1 MSSHSSPS
9 SNGIPSIR
17 PGQARIQS
25 FRVVPYLPE
34 SLKPLMEIGTNLWW
48 TWNAEAISLFSRL
61 DRELWE
67 ATKHNPVKLLG
78 AISQEKLD
86 RAAMDKT
93 FIHQLNTVQVN
104 LREHMASSGWY
115 GQVAPTIRGGAGDKP
130 CRIAYFCAE
139 FGLTECFQIYSGGLG
154 GLAGDHLKSAAEL
167 GLPLVAVGLLYRKGY
182 FHQYLNPDGY
192 QQEFYPELDPAN
204 QPIRQ
209 VIDEKTGHQL
219 RVHVELPGRTLA
231 VGVWRCDVGRVPLYL
246 LDTNLPENTREDRD
260 ITANLYGGDMEM
272 RIRQEVVLGV
282 GGVRALSAVGEE
294 PTVVHM
300 NEGHAA
306 FANLERIIRLR
317 AATGFTFDEVREA
330 VASASV
336 FTTHTPV
343 PAGIDRFPPRLVEQF
358 FSHALPGLG
367 LDLEGLLALGR
378 ENTADRNEFFSMAVL
393 AIRTS
398 RFANGVSRLH
408 GEVSRG
414 MWKGMWPG
422 VPEQEVP
429 IGHVTNG
436 VHARTWVS
444 SDFVR
449 LYDRYLG
456 DRWHT
461 DPQDPGTWKAIDE
474 ISDDELWRT
483 HNRRREKLVGWCRRK
498 VRDQLVARGAGA
510 LEIERAASALDTR
523 ALTIGFARR
532 FATYKRGTLLFRD
545 PPRLLSILK
554 DEQRPVQ
561 LIIAGK
567 SHPRDEGGK
576 RLIRDIVDFV
586 RKNNVQHRV
595 VFIED
600 YDLHVARRL
609 VQGCDVWLNT
619 PIRGLE
625 ASGTSGMKAAMNGC
639 LHCSILDGWW
649 DEGFDPEAGFA
660 IGRGESYDE
669 HNRDEM
675 DDIESRSLY
684 HLIQTQI
691 VPEFY
696 DREGGSEAQ
705 ATDGVGAPP
714 RRWLARMR
722 RCIKQMAPAFNTHRM
737 VRDYATGYYFPGH
750 VMGSRLSKNN
760 LEEGRGLAH
769 VLDHYRHHW
778 HKIAVESVESQS
790 TSAAVSVRSL
800 VRVTA
805 TVRLAEIAPEQVQ
818 VQLYHGRLGA
828 LGELLDGSALTMQHA
843 KDLGDGRH
851 LFTGAFAP
859 SHSGQHGFSVRVI
872 PSDTRLVHPF
882 VPGLI
887 TWDRDPQPAAEEAV
901 VK

>member
-1 MSSHSSPS
+1 MPTPPPLPS
-9 SNGIPSIR
+9 SDLPTIN

-25 FRVVPYLPE
+25 FRVVPYLPDP
-34 SLKPLMEIGTNLWW
+34 LRPLMEIAANLWW
-48 TWNAEAISLFSRL
+48 TWNHDAIALFARL
-61 DRELWE
+61 DRDLWE
-67 ATKHNPVKLLG
+67 STHHNPVKMLG

-86 RAAMDKT
+86 RAALDKT

-115 GQVAPTIRGGAGDKP
+115 GQVAASVNTGAGDKP

-192 QQEFYPELDPAN
+192 QQEVYPELDPAN
-204 QPIRQ
+204 QPVRQ
-209 VIDEKTGHQL
+209 VMDPKTGAQL
-219 RVHVELPGRTLA
+219 RVQVELPGRMLT

-246 LDTNLPENTREDRD
+246 LDCNMPENSREDRD

-282 GGVRALSAVGEE
+282 GGVRALTALGEE

-306 FANLERIIRLR
+306 FANLERIARLR
-317 AATGFTFDEVREA
+317 AQTGLSFDEVREA
-330 VASASV
+330 VATASV

-343 PAGIDRFPPRLVEQF
+343 PAGIDRFPPRLIEQF

-378 ENTADRNEFFSMAVL
+378 ENTADRGEFFSMAVM

-408 GEVSRG
+408 GEVSRK

-422 VPEQEVP
+422 VPVQEVP

-456 DRWHT
+456 DKWHT
-461 DPQDPGTWKAIDE
+461 EPQDPATWRAIDE
-474 ISDDELWRT
+474 ISDDELWNT
-483 HNRRREKLVGWCRRK
+483 HSRRREKLVAWCRRR
-498 VRDQLVARGAGA
+498 VRAQLAARGAGA
-510 LEIERAASALDTR
+510 LEIERAGSALDANT
-523 ALTIGFARR
+523 LTIGFARR

-545 PPRLLSILK
+545 PQRLLSILK

-576 RLIRDIVDFV
+576 RLIRDIVDFI
-586 RKNNVQHRV
+586 RKNNVHNRV

-600 YDLHVARRL
+600 YDLDVARRL

-649 DEGFDPEAGFA
+649 DEGFDPECGFA
-660 IGRGESYDE
+660 IGRGENYDE

-684 HLIQTQI
+684 HLIQSQI
-691 VPEFY
+691 VPDFY
-696 DREGGSEAQ
+696 GRS
-705 ATDGVGAPP
+705 ATSDAASGAAAPP
-714 RRWLARMR
+714 HRWVARMR
-722 RCIKQMAPAFNTHRM
+722 RCIKTMAPAFNTHRM
-737 VRDYATGYYFPGH
+737 LRDYATGFYFPAH
-750 VMGSRLSKNN
+750 VKGALLNKDALAASK
-760 LEEGRGLAH
+760 GLAQQ
-769 VLDHYRHHW
+769 LERYRHSW
-778 HKIAVESVESQS
+778 HNINIESVESQS

-800 VRVTA
+800 VRVSA
-805 TVRLAEIAPEQVQ
+805 TVRLGDIAPEQVH
-818 VQLYHGRLGA
+818 VQLFHGRLDA
-828 LGELLDGSALTMQHA
+828 LGAMLDGHALAMQHA
-843 KDLGDGRH
+843 KDLGGGRH
-851 LFTGAFAP
+851 VFSGAFAP
-859 SHSGQHGFSVRVI
+859 AFSGDHGFSVRVI
-872 PSDTRLVHPF
+872 PSDPRLVNPF

-887 TWDRDPQPAAEEAV
+887 TWDRDERAPVAEPAQV
-901 VK
+901 